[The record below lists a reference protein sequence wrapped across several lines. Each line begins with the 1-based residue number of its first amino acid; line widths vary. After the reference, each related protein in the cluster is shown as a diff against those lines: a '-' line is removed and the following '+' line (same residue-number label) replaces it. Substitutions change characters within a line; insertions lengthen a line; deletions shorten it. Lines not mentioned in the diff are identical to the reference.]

1 MTCWDFNMNEKLTQE
16 DYVAIASVLAMDI
29 ELLFMVSQRN
39 DKKVRDMR
47 FGSQLSIAEVVG
59 RGLRD

>member
-1 MTCWDFNMNEKLTQE
+1 MNEKLTQE

-47 FGSQLSIAEVVG
+47 FGSQLAIAEVVG